1 MKPLAN
7 YNILSPAELEA
18 IHAASLSVLAETGV
32 DVLSAPVR
40 ELLAKN
46 NARVEGERVRF
57 PRKLVEKC
65 LGCVPATVTLYR
77 RTGEPA
83 FTLGADSTVVSSGHN
98 ATFVLEEDGTRHP
111 ATAQNVA
118 DFARLTDILPHLG
131 MVGIQAIPQDVT
143 AAVSLVHAYRQA
155 VAHTTKPI
163 FWSPE
168 SARITSAVMDLMHI
182 AAGFSQDERPIG
194 ICQLSSTSPLFWET
208 GTVEAVV
215 DVSKRGV
222 PLCFLPQPIAGVSAP
237 ITVAGTLVL
246 HNAEV
251 LSGVVISQLVRPG
264 TPNIYGSAWTT
275 FDMRRATPIIS
286 RPEAAIMRIAG
297 GQMARYYHMPSHT
310 IGPDADSHVHDEQ
323 QGWEKLFTLL
333 SAFQGGVDL
342 VVNAGM
348 FATGMTVSLAQLVI
362 DDEIAALCARF
373 KAGMEI
379 NAETIARDVMASV
392 GPRGNYLMEEHTLK
406 HLKGDREKGIIPE
419 HVELALSSASGFDVW
434 QQAGASRVDQ
444 RAWKEAYRMLDVHHP
459 TPLSPEV
466 LAALDDRVAEAEAAS
481 KARS

>member
-7 YNILSPAELEA
+7 YDVLSPTELED
-18 IHAASLSVLAETGV
+18 IHSTSLSLLAETGM
-32 DVLSAPVR
+32 DILSASVR

-46 NARVEGERVRF
+46 DAQVDGERVRF

-65 LGCVPATVTLYR
+65 LGCVPSTVTLYR

-83 FTLGADSTVVSSGHN
+83 FTLGAASTVVSSGHN

-131 MVGIQAIPQDVT
+131 MVGIQAIPQDVP

-155 VAHTTKPI
+155 VANTTKPI

-182 AAGFSQDERPIG
+182 AAGFPQDERPIG

-208 GTVEAVV
+208 GAVEAVV
-215 DVSKRGV
+215 DVSRRGV
-222 PLCFLPQPIAGVSAP
+222 PLCFLPEPIIGVSAP
-237 ITVAGTLVL
+237 ITIAGTLAL

-275 FDMRRATPIIS
+275 FDMRRAIPIIS

-297 GQMARYYHMPSHT
+297 GQLARYYHMPSHT

-373 KAGMEI
+373 KAGIEVST
-379 NAETIARDVMASV
+379 ETIARDVMAAV
-392 GPRGNYLMEEHTLK
+392 GPRGSYLMEEHTLK
-406 HLKGDREKGIIPE
+406 YLKGDAESGIIPE
-419 HVELALSSASGFDVW
+419 HIELALSSASRFDVW
-434 QQAGASRVDQ
+434 QKAGAFKVDQ
-444 RAWKEAYRMLDVHHP
+444 KAWREAYRLLEVHRP
-459 TPLSPEV
+459 VLLSPDT
-466 LAALDDRVAEAEAAS
+466 LAALDYRVA
-481 KARS
+481 KA